1 MALCT
6 INVWL
11 PIQFCKGK
19 EGRMCDNKHKAE
31 EDFEI
36 GINVRDLSVN
46 IGPAS
51 ILKNVDV
58 TAPKGSCLAV
68 LGPSGCGKTTLLR
81 TLAGLQKI
89 DSGEINLCGETVATD
104 KFQTSPEQRD
114 VGMVFQDWALF
125 PHLTVL
131 ENTVFG
137 LSRADRKKPRSEIHE
152 LLEMVGIPELADRFP
167 SSLSGGQQQRVA
179 LARALAPR
187 PSVLLLDEPFSSLDT
202 SLRIEV
208 RAEVSEL
215 LRSLSVTS
223 VFVTHD
229 QDEAFALGDQV
240 AVMNEG
246 RVVQQDAPSEVY
258 KHPAD
263 QWVAGFV
270 GEANTIRGMASGET
284 ADTTLGSIN
293 LCHQA
298 HGPVDVLIRP
308 EEVTL
313 VDGAQA
319 VIKRVDFFGH
329 DTLYVVSSEDAGE
342 LRCRTGGV
350 PTFKVGD
357 RVNLQHSGA
366 VTVSFPSS

>member
-1 MALCT
+1 
-6 INVWL
+6 
-11 PIQFCKGK
+11 
-19 EGRMCDNKHKAE
+19 
-31 EDFEI
+31 
-36 GINVRDLSVN
+36 
-46 IGPAS
+46 
-51 ILKNVDV
+51 
-58 TAPKGSCLAV
+58 
-68 LGPSGCGKTTLLR
+68 
-81 TLAGLQKI
+81 
-89 DSGEINLCGETVATD
+89 
-104 KFQTSPEQRD
+104 
-114 VGMVFQDWALF
+114 
-125 PHLTVL
+125 
-131 ENTVFG
+131 
-137 LSRADRKKPRSEIHE
+137 
-152 LLEMVGIPELADRFP
+152 MVGILELADRLP

-202 SLRIEV
+202 SLRVEV

-240 AVMNEG
+240 AVMNKG

-258 KHPAD
+258 RHPAD
-263 QWVAGFV
+263 PWVAGFV
-270 GEANTIRGMASGET
+270 GEANTIRGLALGEH

-293 LCHQA
+293 LCRQA

-319 VIKRVDFFGH
+319 VVKRVDFFGH
-329 DTLYVVSSEDAGE
+329 DTLYVVASEYEGE

-357 RVNLQHSGA
+357 RVNVEHSGA

>member
-1 MALCT
+1 
-6 INVWL
+6 
-11 PIQFCKGK
+11 
-19 EGRMCDNKHKAE
+19 MCDNKQKAE
-31 EDFEI
+31 KTFEH

-46 IGPAS
+46 IGPAH
-51 ILKNVDV
+51 ILENVNI

-81 TLAGLQKI
+81 SLAGLQKI
-89 DSGEINLCGETVATD
+89 TSGEITLSGETVATEE
-104 KFQTSPEQRD
+104 FQTPPEQRD

-137 LSRADRKKPRSEIHE
+137 LPRTDRKKPKTEIHE
-152 LLEMVGIPELADRFP
+152 LLEMVGIPELADRLP

-202 SLRIEV
+202 NLRIEV

-215 LRSLSVTS
+215 LRSLNVTS
-223 VFVTHD
+223 MFVTHD

-240 AVMNEG
+240 AVMNQG
-246 RVVQQDAPSEVY
+246 KVVQQDEPSEIY
-258 KHPAD
+258 RHPSD
-263 QWVAGFV
+263 QWIAGFV
-270 GEANTIRGMASGET
+270 GEANTIQGMASGLS
-284 ADTTLGSIN
+284 ADTLLGSIN

-308 EEVTL
+308 EEVNL
-313 VDGAQA
+313 IAGADA
-319 VIKRVDFFGH
+319 IVKRVDFFGH
-329 DTLYVVSSEDAGE
+329 DTLYVVKPENQEE
-342 LRCRTGGV
+342 LRCRAGGV
-350 PTFKVGD
+350 PAFKVGD
-357 RVNLQHSGA
+357 RVSIQHSGVA
-366 VTVSFPSS
+366 TVSFPSK